1 MDGSEIK
8 VRIETPRVIQNGA
21 AVRPKGEEMAHG
33 MLHIGQ
39 RMTNSVICQATRKE
53 IETKVVI
60 RQSAAMSTQTK
71 ARLSAHLRS
80 EMTPERIGYRMML
93 FREAQGLSPAQI
105 ADRLEIP
112 RTYWSRFEGGKRAI
126 SDDVAAMLVERF
138 GVTLDFL
145 ILGRWDKLPMD
156 LADKM
161 RAVEARKN
169 I

>member
-1 MDGSEIK
+1 MEI
-8 VRIETPRVIQNGA
+8 
-21 AVRPKGEEMAHG
+21 
-33 MLHIGQ
+33 
-39 RMTNSVICQATRKE
+39 ATKL
-53 IETKVVI
+53 VI
-60 RQSAAMSTQTK
+60 RQSGHMKTQTS

-80 EMTPERIGYRMML
+80 EMTPERIGHRMML
-93 FREAQGLSPAQI
+93 FREALNLTPSQM
-105 ADRLEIP
+105 ADSLEIP

-126 SDDVAAMLVERF
+126 TEDVAAMLVERF

-145 ILGRWDKLPMD
+145 ILGKWDKLPMD